1 MQLNK
6 QNHKMKKI
14 IYLVLLIVCFSC
26 SKDDNDSGSGETF
39 LKKFDN
45 VGFVEDGE
53 QNPSYFYFYD
63 SNVFVKNPVYYEDV
77 GEYEC
82 QDITEG
88 ATTLDVI
95 GISYSINTKIITNNS
110 TTLKCEVTASALGI
124 SDTATYEFSVNS
136 SGDTLI
142 VLQESSGEKDTYTYS
157 KTDIPYSQIDCN

>member
-1 MQLNK
+1 
-6 QNHKMKKI
+6 MKKI
-14 IYLVLLIVCFSC
+14 TYLILLIVFFSC

-63 SNVFVKNPVYYEDV
+63 SNVFVKNPVYDEDF
-77 GEYEC
+77 GEYVC

-88 ATTLDVI
+88 ATTLATF
-95 GISYSINTKIITNNS
+95 SIVTKITTNNS
-110 TTLKCEVTASALGI
+110 TTLKCEVTASGLGI

-142 VLQESSGEKDTYTYS
+142 VLQESSGEKDTYTFS
-157 KTDIPYSQIDCN
+157 KTDIPYSQINCN

>member
-1 MQLNK
+1 
-6 QNHKMKKI
+6 MKKI
-14 IYLVLLIVCFSC
+14 IYLILLIVCFGC

-63 SNVFVKNPVYYEDV
+63 SNVFIKNAAYDEDF

-82 QDITEG
+82 SEITDG
-88 ATTLDVI
+88 ATTLEI
-95 GISYSINTKIITNNS
+95 FTISYSMVTKITTNNS
-110 TTLKCEVTASALGI
+110 TTLKCEVTATALGI
-124 SDTATYEFSVNS
+124 SDTTTFEFTVNS

-142 VLQESSGEKDTYTYS
+142 VLEENSGEKDTYTYS
-157 KTDIPYSQIDCN
+157 KTDIPYSQICY

>member
-1 MQLNK
+1 
-6 QNHKMKKI
+6 MKKI
-14 IYLVLLIVCFSC
+14 IYLILLIVCFSC

-63 SNVFVKNPVYYEDV
+63 SNVFVKNPVYDEDF
-77 GEYEC
+77 GEYVC

-88 ATTLDVI
+88 ASTLDII
-95 GISYSINTKIITNNS
+95 GISYSIVTKITTNNS
-110 TTLKCEVTASALGI
+110 TTLKCEVTASGLGI

-142 VLQESSGEKDTYTYS
+142 VLQESSGEKDTYTFS
-157 KTDIPYSQIDCN
+157 KTDIPYSQINCN